1 MRYLSFKQKLIL
13 IGVIPIIIL
22 GVLIGSFTYHD
33 AKNIVT
39 NSHKAVIADTVYRI
53 DVNLNTRVRYV
64 TGSIR
69 AATEDRLAENL
80 IQAHYAGGVSPQM
93 TAEMKAYCGNMTRAF
108 DAISSISVIADDQL
122 LYSTDQ
128 NQRFNREIA
137 GAYYQN
143 AIGKPDKIFWSNLGS
158 SIFFKE
164 NGERTEVLAAYGA
177 IKGDDGSVIGLLV
190 VEFLPNSFN
199 NLLLQ
204 NQEILNFQYTFM
216 VDRNDQIICADING
230 YPSYCSIIEKKFN
243 EGTRRFEFEWNGEQY
258 YACGQYNGLTGWK
271 TFSVISVRNLFA
283 DSDALKEHIEIL
295 LVGAVSFMLLAIFL
309 MYHSIT
315 RPLNDLGWAMRT
327 VQEGSFGLQV
337 KNDRRDE
344 IGRLMDSFNYMSNK
358 IDLLIQEVYEGK
370 LAQKSAEIEALQA
383 QINPHFLYNTLDSI
397 NWMLI
402 DRGEEDISRIVV
414 ALGKL
419 MQYCIDTDDALVM
432 LEQEYQYVQDYLC
445 VQKNRLEDR
454 LQYSMEIEEP
464 MKKRMVPKLI
474 LQPLVENSIKHGIE
488 PFDKPGLISIRAYTR
503 DGKASISVRDNG
515 CGMSEEQMDA
525 LRNPEL
531 QSGGRTGIGVVN
543 VERRLK
549 LFFGE
554 ESRLVIESVRGVGT
568 VMTIEIPEGQNGG
581 TL

>member
-1 MRYLSFKQKLIL
+1 
-13 IGVIPIIIL
+13 
-22 GVLIGSFTYHD
+22 
-33 AKNIVT
+33 
-39 NSHKAVIADTVYRI
+39 
-53 DVNLNTRVRYV
+53 
-64 TGSIR
+64 
-69 AATEDRLAENL
+69 
-80 IQAHYAGGVSPQM
+80 
-93 TAEMKAYCGNMTRAF
+93 MTRAF

-309 MYHSIT
+309 MPERFSESPASAET
-315 RPLNDLGWAMRT
+315 ART
-327 VQEGSFGLQV
+327 PSVRSSAAP
-337 KNDRRDE
+337 KKSRT
-344 IGRLMDSFNYMSNK
+344 GRLPSAAK
-358 IDLLIQEVYEGK
+358 ISGTSRCGSVSTQESDMCPWI
-370 LAQKSAEIEALQA
+370 A
-383 QINPHFLYNTLDSI
+383 T
-397 NWMLI
+397 
-402 DRGEEDISRIVV
+402 
-414 ALGKL
+414 
-419 MQYCIDTDDALVM
+419 
-432 LEQEYQYVQDYLC
+432 
-445 VQKNRLEDR
+445 
-454 LQYSMEIEEP
+454 
-464 MKKRMVPKLI
+464 
-474 LQPLVENSIKHGIE
+474 
-488 PFDKPGLISIRAYTR
+488 
-503 DGKASISVRDNG
+503 
-515 CGMSEEQMDA
+515 
-525 LRNPEL
+525 
-531 QSGGRTGIGVVN
+531 
-543 VERRLK
+543 
-549 LFFGE
+549 
-554 ESRLVIESVRGVGT
+554 GT
-568 VMTIEIPEGQNGG
+568 V
-581 TL
+581 